1 MPNLSS
7 GFHSPQPA
15 PAVGG
20 TDAVIDRFS
29 GDFGFLSNFYE
40 ASLWYRGKQYRS
52 VEHAYQAC
60 KASDES
66 THETIRNARNASV
79 AKRLGKA
86 VALPADWEDR
96 KLGLMRELVHEKFK
110 NPLLQ
115 ALLLATEDVPLVE
128 GNTWNDTFWGVCR
141 GRGTNWLGLLLMEER
156 ERCKRDQALV

>member
-1 MPNLSS
+1 MSS

-15 PAVGG
+15 AAAAG
-20 TDAVIDRFS
+20 TEEAVIDRFS

-40 ASLWYRGKQYRS
+40 SSLWYRGKQYRS

-60 KASDES
+60 KAPDEAS
-66 THETIRNARNASV
+66 HETIRNARTPSV

-86 VALPADWEDR
+86 VRLPADWEAR

-110 NPLLQ
+110 NPLLR

-128 GNTWNDTFWGVCR
+128 GNTWNDTYWGVCR
-141 GRGTNWLGLLLMEER
+141 GAGLNWLGKILMEER
-156 ERCKRDQALV
+156 ELCKKEEAPV